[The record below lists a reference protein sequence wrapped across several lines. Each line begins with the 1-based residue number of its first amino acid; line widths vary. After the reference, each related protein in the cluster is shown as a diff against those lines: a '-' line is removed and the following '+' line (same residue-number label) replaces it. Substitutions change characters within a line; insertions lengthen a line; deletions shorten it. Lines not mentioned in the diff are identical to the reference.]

1 MVPSLQAG
9 RIETAGVAVKDR
21 IVTSAGSTQSA
32 DGTTDGHT
40 NSVSFD
46 TYEYVSYTRPLEKWK
61 F

>member
-46 TYEYVSYTRPLEKWK
+46 T
-61 F
+61 